1 MAGGSVVVALAAVLS
16 ASSSPGSARPGPLY
30 REAHTEGRVPDA
42 RPADA
47 KAPPVARGALPELSQ
62 VAQAVLPAVV
72 GILTTQAAADAPAAG
87 DPLKDFF
94 EHFKGEGGRKGLATG
109 FVIHP
114 DGFIVTNAHVV
125 EGAGR
130 VEVEI
135 GEEDER
141 VPARVVGRDE
151 ASDIALLKVDVGRPL
166 PVLSL
171 GDSDR
176 LQIAEWVMVVGNPFG
191 LSHTVTLGIVSH
203 TGRADVVPAGRDGYY
218 DFIQTDAS
226 INPGNSGGPIVNL
239 RGEVIGIATA
249 INATGQGIGF
259 AVPIN
264 MAKEIVGQLRDH
276 GQVIRS
282 WMGVSVRESRPKP
295 NGPAHGREIVVTDVV
310 RGGPAASSGLKVGDV
325 ITAFDGRRIPS
336 AARLR
341 WYVATAGVGKA
352 VSMSVRRGAGEQLLR
367 VELAE
372 LPTARTP
379 LASSP
384 PPGEPPIAP
393 E

>member
-1 MAGGSVVVALAAVLS
+1 MAGGWVAVALAAVLT
-16 ASSSPGSARPGPLY
+16 AAPDRARTAPL
-30 REAHTEGRVPDA
+30 V
-42 RPADA
+42 
-47 KAPPVARGALPELSQ
+47 RGARAAEGCPAEQSATPPRGGLPELSQ
-62 VAQAVLPAVV
+62 VAKQVLPAVV
-72 GILTTQAAADAPAAG
+72 GILTTQASADAHAAG
-87 DPLKDFF
+87 DPLKDLLD
-94 EHFKGEGGRKGLATG
+94 HFKSDGAHRGLATG

-114 DGFIVTNAHVV
+114 DGLIVTNAHVV

-130 VEVEI
+130 IEVEL
-135 GEEDER
+135 GEDEER
-141 VPARVVGRDE
+141 VPAKVLGRDE
-151 ASDIALLKVDVGRPL
+151 ASDIALLKVDAGRPL

-226 INPGNSGGPIVNL
+226 INPGNSGGPLVNL
-239 RGEVIGIATA
+239 RGEVVGIATA

-264 MAKEIVGQLRDH
+264 MAKEIVGQLREH
-276 GQVIRS
+276 GQVVRS
-282 WMGVSVRESRPKP
+282 WMGVSVRELRPRS
-295 NGPAHGREIVVTDVV
+295 GEAARGREVVVTDVV
-310 RGGPAASSGLKVGDV
+310 LGGPAASSGLKVGDV
-325 ITAFDGRRIPS
+325 ITAFDGRRVPS

-341 WYVATAGVGKA
+341 WYVATAGVGRA
-352 VSMSVRRGAGEQLLR
+352 VSMSVRRGAGEQQLLR
-367 VELAE
+367 VELSE
-372 LPTARTP
+372 LPGARTP

-384 PPGEPPIAP
+384 PGEPPIAH

>member
-1 MAGGSVVVALAAVLS
+1 MAGGWVVVGLAALLT
-16 ASSSPGSARPGPLY
+16 ATPDGARSGPLY
-30 REAHTEGRVPDA
+30 RKARATEV
-42 RPADA
+42 RPAEQKDT
-47 KAPPVARGALPELSQ
+47 PSRGGLPELSE
-62 VAQAVLPAVV
+62 VAQQVLPAVV
-72 GILTTQAAADAPAAG
+72 GILTTQGAADAPAAG

-94 EHFKGEGGRKGLATG
+94 DHFKRDGARKGLATG
-109 FVIHP
+109 FLIHP

-125 EGAGR
+125 EGAAR
-130 VEVEI
+130 VEVEL
-135 GEEDER
+135 GEDEER
-141 VPARVVGRDE
+141 VPARVLGRDE
-151 ASDIALLKVDVGRPL
+151 ASDIALLKVDAGRPL

-226 INPGNSGGPIVNL
+226 INPGNSGGPVVNL
-239 RGEVIGIATA
+239 RGEVVGIATA

-264 MAKEIVGQLRDH
+264 MAKEIVGQLREH
-276 GQVIRS
+276 GQVVRS
-282 WMGVSVRESRPKP
+282 WMGVSVRELRPKSG
-295 NGPAHGREIVVTDVV
+295 GPVRGREVVVTDVV
-310 RGGPAASSGLKVGDV
+310 MGGPAATSGLEVGDV
-325 ITAFDGRRIPS
+325 ITAFDGRRVPS

-341 WYVATAGVGKA
+341 WYVATAGVGRA
-352 VSMSVRRGAGEQLLR
+352 VSMSVRRGVAEQLLT
-367 VELAE
+367 VELCE
-372 LPTARTP
+372 LPGTRAP

-384 PPGEPPIAP
+384 PGEPPVAP